1 MIVRQ
6 IHGQRGNANGNL
18 ASGTIVKLRSDTS
31 RHRVSGGSIL
41 GSVCRASTVRM
52 LVDQQAQLEY
62 WRVQHCLSAASV
74 EGTEVPQVE
83 DEDRDSS
90 TTGG

>member
-1 MIVRQ
+1 MANEAMQMAIWQAAQLSNCVQ
-6 IHGQRGNANGNL
+6 IL
-18 ASGTIVKLRSDTS
+18 PDTGY
-31 RHRVSGGSIL
+31 RVYTDQSNGSIL